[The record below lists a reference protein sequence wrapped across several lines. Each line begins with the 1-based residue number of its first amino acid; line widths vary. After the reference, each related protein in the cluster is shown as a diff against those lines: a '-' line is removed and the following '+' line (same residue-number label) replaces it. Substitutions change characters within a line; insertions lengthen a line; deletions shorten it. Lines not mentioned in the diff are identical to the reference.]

1 LADPTNPMLL
11 LFTDLDDTLFTS
23 ARKAAPTPAHVP
35 LAYLKDGAPI
45 SYASPCQQA
54 LLAHWQAHAT
64 MIPVTARNLDAYRR
78 VRIPFTAHAVINH
91 GGVILL
97 PDGSADPAWLAQS
110 RANAA
115 QSVAGLEAL
124 AAHLPATAALNTRLI
139 RDYDIPFYLLMKSTS
154 ADLAPLDDAAGR
166 LRPHL
171 GDDYRLHRNG
181 NNLAVLPAWLDKA
194 HAVAHLLAKYRA
206 DHPALVSIGMGDS
219 SSDLPYM
226 RLCDYLLAPSAS
238 QIARQL

>member
-1 LADPTNPMLL
+1 MLL

-124 AAHLPATAALNTRLI
+124 AA
-139 RDYDIPFYLLMKSTS
+139 
-154 ADLAPLDDAAGR
+154 R
-166 LRPHL
+166 LRRHR
-171 GDDYRLHRNG
+171 YRSSRATRRGKTGHR
-181 NNLAVLPAWLDKA
+181 
-194 HAVAHLLAKYRA
+194 
-206 DHPALVSIGMGDS
+206 
-219 SSDLPYM
+219 
-226 RLCDYLLAPSAS
+226 
-238 QIARQL
+238 

>member
-1 LADPTNPMLL
+1 MLL

-64 MIPVTARNLDAYRR
+64 MIPVTARNFDAYRR

-124 AAHLPATAALNTRLI
+124 AAHR
-139 RDYDIPFYLLMKSTS
+139 RHSGTS
-154 ADLAPLDDAAGR
+154 PMR
-166 LRPHL
+166 C
-171 GDDYRLHRNG
+171 
-181 NNLAVLPAWLDKA
+181 
-194 HAVAHLLAKYRA
+194 
-206 DHPALVSIGMGDS
+206 S
-219 SSDLPYM
+219 S
-226 RLCDYLLAPSAS
+226 
-238 QIARQL
+238 

>member
-1 LADPTNPMLL
+1 MLL

-78 VRIPFTAHAVINH
+78 VRISFTAHAVINH

-115 QSVAGLEAL
+115 QSVAGLKAL
-124 AAHLPATAALNTRLI
+124 AARLPATAALNVRLI
-139 RDYDIPFYLLMKSTS
+139 CDYDIPFYLLMKSTS

-171 GDDYRLHRNG
+171 GDAYRLHQNG

-206 DHPALVSIGMGDS
+206 YHPALVSIGFGDS

>member
-1 LADPTNPMLL
+1 MLL

-124 AAHLPATAALNTRLI
+124 AAHLPATAALNTRLMISPRWMMPPGACAHIWAMTTVCTGTATTSLSSPPGSTRRMPSPICSPSIAPTI
-139 RDYDIPFYLLMKSTS
+139 RHWS
-154 ADLAPLDDAAGR
+154 ASAWATAAATCPICASATTFLPLPPAK
-166 LRPHL
+166 
-171 GDDYRLHRNG
+171 
-181 NNLAVLPAWLDKA
+181 LPANYE
-194 HAVAHLLAKYRA
+194 HA
-206 DHPALVSIGMGDS
+206 
-219 SSDLPYM
+219 LP
-226 RLCDYLLAPSAS
+226 R
-238 QIARQL
+238 